1 MLVHKGPARV
11 FDSEDDARDA
21 IFGGKIVPGDVV
33 VIRYEGPAGGPGMR
47 EMLSPTSAIAGMGLD
62 KQVALVTDGRFSGAT
77 RGAAIGHISPEA
89 QSGGN
94 IAYVKE
100 GDMISINIPEYKLD
114 LDISDDELEAR
125 KNEMS
130 INPTKKLGGYIGRYM
145 RYVSS
150 AEKGAIVE

>member
-1 MLVHKGPARV
+1 
-11 FDSEDDARDA
+11 
-21 IFGGKIVPGDVV
+21 
-33 VIRYEGPAGGPGMR
+33 MR

-100 GDMISINIPEYKLD
+100 GDIISINIPEYKLD
-114 LDISDDELEAR
+114 LVISDEELEKR
-125 KNEMS
+125 KKEIT
-130 INPTKKLGGYIGRYM
+130 INPKKEFGGYIGRYM